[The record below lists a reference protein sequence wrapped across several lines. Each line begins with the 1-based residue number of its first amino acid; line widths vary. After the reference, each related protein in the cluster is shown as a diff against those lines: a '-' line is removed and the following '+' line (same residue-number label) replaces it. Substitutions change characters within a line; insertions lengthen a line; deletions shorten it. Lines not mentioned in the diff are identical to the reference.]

1 MLELKIP
8 SAMLRVGRLDFPPAT
23 YIKKSTGRAGRI
35 ADLWENSSPLTQGL
49 RRLSQV
55 RWGRFV
61 YVGIFTSLLF
71 AQSKYPAD
79 SVLTSPNASIIEK
92 TAILPIA
99 AWQRISHNTNLLNCQ
114 YYPSCSQYG
123 AMAIKEN
130 GILKGL
136 PMTADRIVRCNPS
149 AFFNHVHIN
158 GKFHQPDNRLVDYP
172 RSRNNISNEKS
183 PLLAG
188 VLSTIIPGAGRIYAC
203 KWFDGL
209 MGFFIVYLTAAS
221 AIESSKRDNAFN
233 KVFSYSIAGVFY
245 TGEIYGAY
253 RSAKYYQ
260 HQ

>member
-1 MLELKIP
+1 MFLKNIRF
-8 SAMLRVGRLDFPPAT
+8 AFVG
-23 YIKKSTGRAGRI
+23 
-35 ADLWENSSPLTQGL
+35 
-49 RRLSQV
+49 V
-55 RWGRFV
+55 
-61 YVGIFTSLLF
+61 IFTSLLF

-79 SVLTSPNASIIEK
+79 SVLISPNASILEK

-114 YYPSCSQYG
+114 FYPSCSQYG

-149 AFFNHVHIN
+149 AYYNHIQLRGV
-158 GKFHQPDNRLVDYP
+158 FHEHDFRLVDHLQP
-172 RSRNNISNEKS
+172 DREISNSKS
-183 PLLAG
+183 PVLAG
-188 VLSTIIPGAGRIYAC
+188 LLSALLPGAGRIYSG

-209 MGFFIVYLTAAS
+209 MGFLMVYLTAAS
-221 AIESSKRDNAFN
+221 AMESSKRNNMFN
-233 KVFSYSIAGVFY
+233 KVFSYYMAGVFY